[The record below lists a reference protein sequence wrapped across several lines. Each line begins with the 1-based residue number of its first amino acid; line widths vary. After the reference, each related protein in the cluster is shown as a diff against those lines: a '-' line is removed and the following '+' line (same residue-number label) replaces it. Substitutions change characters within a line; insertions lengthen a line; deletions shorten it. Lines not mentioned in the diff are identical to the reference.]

1 MLMCIATVDTV
12 DLVNI
17 IVDVELLGILQPGS
31 DEVNILRRLA
41 VQGRVVASHSQPS
54 HNPLKGRNMQG

>member
-12 DLVNI
+12 DLVTI
-17 IVDVELLGILQPGS
+17 IVDVELLGILHLVQMKLI
-31 DEVNILRRLA
+31 ELRRRA

-54 HNPLKGRNMQG
+54 HNPLKGRSMQG